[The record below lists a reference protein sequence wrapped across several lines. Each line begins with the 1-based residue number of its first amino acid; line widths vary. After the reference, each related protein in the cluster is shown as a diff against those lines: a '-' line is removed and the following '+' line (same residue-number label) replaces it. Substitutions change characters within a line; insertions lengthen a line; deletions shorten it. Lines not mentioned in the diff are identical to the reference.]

1 MAHETQIAT
10 RLAYPVEVWPPDD
23 TEESVVGTDLHQT
36 TIINL
41 RLGINEIAHLRRQ
54 AGQPVPWHALDQTV
68 LLGCRRRDGTAYR
81 TQPDVFVYPHAI
93 DAKRGSMALTL
104 DGPPVLIIEVL
115 SESTYASDIDLN
127 EGKGYSYARA
137 GVREYMALDPTREY
151 LPAGIQAWRLA
162 DGVYQPWEP
171 DAAGLWRSAQIAV
184 AIGVEGTLAAVYTL
198 DGRRML
204 REGEVAA
211 ELELRDET
219 LARQEAE
226 IERLQRRLR
235 ELEG

>member
-1 MAHETQIAT
+1 MAHETQAAT
-10 RLAYPVEVWPPDD
+10 RLAYALELWPPDD
-23 TEESVVGTDLHQT
+23 SEESVVGTDLHQT

-41 RLGINEIAHLRRQ
+41 RLGINEIAQSRRQ
-54 AGQPVPWHALDQTV
+54 SGQPVPWHALDQTV
-68 LLGCRRRDGTAYR
+68 LLGCRRRDGTAHR

-93 DAKRGSMALTL
+93 DSKRGSMALAL

-127 EGKGYSYARA
+127 DGKGYSYARA

-151 LPAGIQAWRLA
+151 LSVGIQAWRLV

-171 DAAGLWRSAQIAV
+171 DAAGRWQSAEIAV
-184 AIGVEGTLAAVYTL
+184 AIGIEGALAAVYTSE
-198 DGRRML
+198 GQRML

-211 ELELRDET
+211 EMERRDET
-219 LARQEAE
+219 LERQVAE
-226 IERLQRRLR
+226 IERLRRQIQ
-235 ELEG
+235 ELGG